1 METYPRARHDLEF
14 FPVHQ
19 DGQEFI
25 LVRDHLGLSP
35 EGTALGIPLYQF
47 MTLLDG
53 SRSISDLQTIFMR
66 QQGGVFVGSEEILGL
81 LNNLDATYLL
91 DSEAFQSAKGEIV
104 ADFTNKRVRPA
115 SHSGKSYPDTPVE
128 LRARLNEIMADP
140 VALPAD
146 ASFPSGKI
154 QALVAP
160 HIDLNVGYKSYAQAY
175 GMLQDATPTR
185 VVVLGMG
192 HQLEEDLF
200 SLTDKD
206 FETPLGIIKSDGE
219 AVYRLKLA
227 GRGMVAPNDFI
238 HRSEHSIEFQLIFLQ
253 HVLEQKNFT
262 IVPILCGSLQEGLSA
277 YTRQAFVETAGPFL
291 ETLKGIL
298 AEPGHDTLLVAGV
311 DFSHTGPKFGHEVTA
326 RALENR
332 SREHDQNLLKHL
344 SGMNADHFWKESE
357 RVRDQYH
364 VCGFS
369 ALACLL
375 EVLPE
380 CRGTVLDYEIW
391 HEAPTQSAVSFASVV
406 FTNTHPSNSSS

>member
-1 METYPRARHDLEF
+1 METYPRARRDLEF
-14 FPVHQ
+14 FPARQ

-53 SRSISDLQTIFMR
+53 SRSISDLQTLFMR

-128 LRARLNEIMADP
+128 LRARLNEIMADK

-146 ASFPSGKI
+146 TSVPSGKI

-160 HIDLNVGYKSYAQAY
+160 HIDLNVGHKSYAQAY

-185 VVVLGMG
+185 VVVLGTG

-200 SLTDKD
+200 SLTDKN
-206 FETPLGIIKSDGE
+206 FETPLGIINSDGE
-219 AVYRLKLA
+219 AVDRLKRA
-227 GRGMVAPNDFI
+227 GQGVVALNDFI

-253 HVLEQKNFT
+253 HVMRKKDFA
-262 IVPILCGSLQEGLSA
+262 IIPILCGSLQNFAA
-277 YTRQAFVETAGPFL
+277 YTRQAFVERALPFL
-291 ETLKGIL
+291 ETLQQL
-298 AEPGHDTLLVAGV
+298 LDEPGHETLLVAGV

-406 FTNTHPSNSSS
+406 FTNTHPAKSAS

>member
-1 METYPRARHDLEF
+1 METCPRARHDLEF
-14 FPVHQ
+14 FPAHQ

-91 DSEAFQSAKGEIV
+91 DSEAFQSAKGKIV
-104 ADFTNKRVRPA
+104 ADFTNKRIRPA
-115 SHSGKSYPDTPVE
+115 SHSGKSYPDTPAE
-128 LRARLNEIMADP
+128 LRARLNEIMANK

-146 ASFPSGKI
+146 ASVPSGKI

-160 HIDLNVGYKSYAQAY
+160 HIDLNVGHKSYAQAY

-185 VVVLGMG
+185 VVVLGTG
-192 HQLEEDLF
+192 HQLQEDLF

-206 FETPLGIIKSDGE
+206 FETPLGIIKSDGG
-219 AVYRLKLA
+219 AVDRLKKA
-227 GRGMVAPNDFI
+227 GQGMVALNDFI

-253 HVLEQKNFT
+253 YVMKKKDFT
-262 IVPILCGSLQEGLSA
+262 IIPILSGSLQNLAA
-277 YTRQAFVETAGPFL
+277 YTRQAFVERASPFL
-291 ETLKGIL
+291 EALQQL
-298 AEPGHDTLLVAGV
+298 LDEPGHETLLVAGV

-326 RALENR
+326 RDMENQ

-406 FTNTHPSNSSS
+406 FTNTQPAKSPS

>member
-14 FPVHQ
+14 FPARQ

-47 MTLLDG
+47 LTLLDG
-53 SRSISDLQTIFMR
+53 SRSITDLQTIFMR
-66 QQGGVFVGSEEILGL
+66 QQGGVLVGSEEILGL

-91 DSEAFQSAKGEIV
+91 DSEAFQSAKGKIV
-104 ADFTNKRVRPA
+104 ADFTNKRIRPA
-115 SHSGKSYPDTPVE
+115 SHSGKSYPDTPAE
-128 LRARLNEIMADP
+128 LRARLNEIMADK

-146 ASFPSGKI
+146 TSVPSGKI

-160 HIDLNVGYKSYAQAY
+160 HIDLNVGHKSYAQAY
-175 GMLQDATPTR
+175 GMLKDATPTR
-185 VVVLGMG
+185 VVVLGTG
-192 HQLEEDLF
+192 HQLQEGLF

-219 AVYRLKLA
+219 AVDRLKRA
-227 GRGMVAPNDFI
+227 GQGMMALNDFI

-253 HVLEQKNFT
+253 HVMRKKDFS
-262 IVPILCGSLQEGLSA
+262 IIPILCGSLKNLAA
-277 YTRQAFVETAGPFL
+277 YTRQAFVGRASPFL
-291 ETLKGIL
+291 ETLQQL
-298 AEPGHDTLLVAGV
+298 LDEPGHETLLVAGV
-311 DFSHTGPKFGHEVTA
+311 DFSHTGPKFGHEATA
-326 RALENR
+326 RAMENQ

-375 EVLPE
+375 EVLSE